1 MEFLSQMGRIIV
13 GAMDSALVYNRKK
26 ALHKRLK
33 HMIQR
38 ENRQV
43 NLKYL
48 LLGKY
53 CYKNLQNSISDESVK
68 KICQSIQISQ
78 ERMTKARKRLVAL
91 QSRSLEQD
99 QILSETSKKENESE
113 NLKQIYNHL

>member
-1 MEFLSQMGRIIV
+1 
-13 GAMDSALVYNRKK
+13 
-26 ALHKRLK
+26 
-33 HMIQR
+33 MIQR

-43 NLKYL
+43 NRKYL

>member
-43 NLKYL
+43 NRKYL

-68 KICQSIQISQ
+68 KNMPIHPNFPGADDKSP
-78 ERMTKARKRLVAL
+78 K
-91 QSRSLEQD
+91 
-99 QILSETSKKENESE
+99 TSGGAS
-113 NLKQIYNHL
+113 KQKLGTGSNSF